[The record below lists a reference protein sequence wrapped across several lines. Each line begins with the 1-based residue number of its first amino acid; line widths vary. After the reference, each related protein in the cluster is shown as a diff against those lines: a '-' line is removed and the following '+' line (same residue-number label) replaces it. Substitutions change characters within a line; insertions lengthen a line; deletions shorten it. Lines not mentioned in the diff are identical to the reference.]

1 MNEKTLKFDNV
12 EVNVKGFH
20 ISKQPIALNLV
31 NVSQILTSQKFSH
44 SDTSFKYFIGYKDD
58 NIVSPLCIILPQM
71 SGYYENHY
79 HISCKKDALN
89 FIQTFSKIQH
99 YEHSFDKFHKGSY

>member
-31 NVSQILTSQKFSH
+31 NVNQILTSQKFSQV
-44 SDTSFKYFIGYKDD
+44 IQVL
-58 NIVSPLCIILPQM
+58 NISLATKMIILLDL
-71 SGYYENHY
+71 Y
-79 HISCKKDALN
+79 AL
-89 FIQTFSKIQH
+89 FYLK
-99 YEHSFDKFHKGSY
+99 